1 MTKGAVLIANNNA
14 CIDYVKQAVYLA
26 ERIHKYLDVPVS
38 IITNSANYLKENFDE
53 YLFDNIIEHQS
64 ADNNKRIMFDGEFSQ
79 RTINWQ
85 NSNRM
90 SAYELSPYDQTLLM
104 DTDYIINNSLL
115 KNVFDTK
122 NDFMLYKNGYDL
134 AQTRTTDEFDR
145 VSDTSIDF
153 YWATVVY
160 FTKCDQNETFFNLVK
175 HIKQEWNY
183 YTRIYRLPSVVYR
196 NDYAFSIALH
206 IMNGFQSG
214 SFAQKLPGKLH
225 YIVDKDLL
233 IKHDGEKMTFCVAKE
248 DRPGEYT
255 LLKTDNLNIHVMNK
269 LSLQREIDKE
279 LSHV

>member
-1 MTKGAVLIANNNA
+1 MTKGVLLIANNNTY
-14 CIDYVKQAVYLA
+14 IDYVKQSVYLA

-38 IITNSANYLKENFDE
+38 IITNSVNYLKENFDE
-53 YLFDNIIEHQS
+53 YLFDNIIEVQS
-64 ADNNKRIMFDGEFSQ
+64 DDKNKRIIFDGEFSQ

-85 NSNRM
+85 NASRM
-90 SAYELSPYDQTLLM
+90 DAYQLSPYYQTLLM

-115 KNVFDTK
+115 KNVFDSK
-122 NDFMLYKNGYDL
+122 NSFMLYKTGYDL
-134 AQTRTTDEFDR
+134 AQTRTTDEFER

-160 FTKCDQNETFFNLVK
+160 FTKCDENKTFFNLVK
-175 HIKQEWNY
+175 HIKQEWDY
-183 YTRIYRLPSVVYR
+183 YTRIYRLPSIIYR

-214 SFAQKLPGKLH
+214 NFAQTLPGKLH

-255 LLKTDNLNIHVMNK
+255 LLKTDSLNVHVMNK

>member
-1 MTKGAVLIANNNA
+1 MTKGALLIANNNTY
-14 CIDYVKQAVYLA
+14 IDYVKQAVYLA

-38 IITNSANYLKENFDE
+38 IITNSVNYLKENFDE
-53 YLFDNIIEHQS
+53 YLFDNIIEVQS
-64 ADNNKRIMFDGEFSQ
+64 NDKNKRIIFDGEFSQ

-85 NSNRM
+85 NASRM
-90 SAYELSPYDQTLLM
+90 NAYELSPYDQTLLM

-115 KNVFDTK
+115 KNVFDSK
-122 NDFMLYKNGYDL
+122 NNFMLYKTGYDL

-160 FTKCDQNETFFNLVK
+160 FTKCDNNKTFFDLVK
-175 HIKQEWNY
+175 HIKQEWDY
-183 YTRIYRLPSVVYR
+183 YTRIYRLPSIIYR

-214 SFAQKLPGKLH
+214 SFAQALPGKLH

-233 IKHDGEKMTFCVAKE
+233 IKHDGEKMLFCVAKE

-255 LLKTDNLNIHVMNK
+255 LLKTDNLNVHVMNK

>member
-14 CIDYVKQAVYLA
+14 YIDYVKQAVYLA